1 MKKRKHLAI
10 VAPEFPPMTCEK
22 DCGECCGPVP
32 VSFKKLAEVR
42 AYCIEHGITP
52 LVQDSRCPLFIK
64 NQCAIHPIRP
74 RVCQAYGH
82 SEKLSCSRGHD
93 RHVQDEQA
101 LMKWVIADGMPE
113 TTLHALVGL
122 QASVSELTARKL
134 SRRPNIF
141 KKENL

>member
-1 MKKRKHLAI
+1 MKKRKHLA
-10 VAPEFPPMTCEK
+10 VLTPVMPPMQCERG
-22 DCGECCGPVP
+22 CGECCGPVP
-32 VSFKKLAEVR
+32 VSFKKLEEVR
-42 AYCIEHGITP
+42 AYCTKHGITP

-93 RHVQDEQA
+93 RLYHDEQA

-122 QASVSELTARKL
+122 QKPVAELSARKASNRKGIHL
-134 SRRPNIF
+134 
-141 KKENL
+141 